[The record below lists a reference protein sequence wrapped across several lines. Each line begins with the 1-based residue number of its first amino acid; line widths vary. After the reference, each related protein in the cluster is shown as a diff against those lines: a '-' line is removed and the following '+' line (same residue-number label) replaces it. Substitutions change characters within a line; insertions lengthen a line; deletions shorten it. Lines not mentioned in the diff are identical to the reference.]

1 MIFGQLWRGL
11 LLCDLLVMVSSHNYL
26 ILSCCGSSHVSYM
39 QGVAEGLV
47 EAGENVT
54 FALAS
59 HATQREIEQ
68 LKQKNITAL
77 IYTSKSKHSTYV
89 LPETS
94 QLLVEANIDKAKM
107 EKSMNNTITF
117 EEQEVWDMM
126 DDKTFQKAV
135 SEGNFDMIIIHGFIM
150 APDRFILPY
159 VHKIPYVI
167 VTTHFQS
174 WAQRVPALPSFVP
187 VMPLPYSQEMSFLER
202 RTNFALLAVY
212 SAVRFPENL
221 RADNTWARYLPG
233 HPPLSNNALYGQA
246 ELILYNRDH
255 LMAYPEPR
263 LPNGVDVGGLTLQPP
278 KKLSEKFLKILDSTE
293 LPVVVVSFGSNVA
306 FLPSTTVQKVSDAFK
321 SLDYTFLFRCSND
334 YSFSPNVKTFQ
345 WLPQNDLLAHPK
357 VKLFITHCGNTG
369 QMEALYHGVP
379 MVGVPLFGDQSLNA
393 ERIVYNGYGRAFD
406 IHNEPAEK
414 FTKLIRE
421 VIMNS
426 SYSENIKKASRIFR
440 DRPDTPR
447 SRAAFWVKHV
457 TKYGSRHLRSYA
469 NDMPLYQYW
478 MVDVIAFLSFL
489 LLIGIMSASLC
500 FYCAVKW
507 CGKQMHATKVHKV
520 KTR

>member
-1 MIFGQLWRGL
+1 MVFGQLWRGL
-11 LLCDLLVMVSSHNYL
+11 LLCDLLIMVTSHKYL

-54 FALAS
+54 FTLAS
-59 HATQREIEQ
+59 HATQREVGQ
-68 LKQKNITAL
+68 LQQKNITAL
-77 IYTSKSKHSTYV
+77 IYTSKSKHCTYN

-94 QLLVEANIDKAKM
+94 QLLVEANIDKVKM

-117 EEQEVWDMM
+117 EEQDVWDMM

-135 SEGNFDMIIIHGFIM
+135 SEGNFDMVIIDGFM
-150 APDRFILPY
+150 LAPDRFILPY
-159 VHKIPYVI
+159 VHKIPYVT
-167 VTTHFQS
+167 VLSQFPS

-187 VMPLPYSQEMSFLER
+187 VIPLPYSQEMSFLER
-202 RTNFALLAVY
+202 CKNFALLAIY
-212 SAVRFPENL
+212 SAARFPENL

-233 HPPLSNNALYGQA
+233 HPPVPYNALYGQA

-255 LMAYPEPR
+255 LMGYPEPK
-263 LPNGVDVGGLTLQPP
+263 LPNGVDVGGLTLRTP
-278 KKLSEKFLKILDSTE
+278 KKLSENFLKILDSTT

-306 FLPSTTVQKVSDAFK
+306 FLPNKFVQKVSDAFK
-321 SLDYTFLFRCSND
+321 SLDYTILFRCSND
-334 YSFSPNVKTFQ
+334 YSFSPNVKTFR

-357 VKLFITHCGNTG
+357 VKLFVNHCGNNG

-379 MVGVPLFGDQSLNA
+379 MVGVPLFADQFLHA
-393 ERIVYNGYGRAFD
+393 ERMVYNGYGRAFD

-414 FTKLIRE
+414 FTELIRE

-469 NDMPLYQYW
+469 NDMSLYQYW

-500 FYCAVKW
+500 FYCAIKCCV
-507 CGKQMHATKVHKV
+507 KQMHATKVRKV
-520 KTR
+520 KTK